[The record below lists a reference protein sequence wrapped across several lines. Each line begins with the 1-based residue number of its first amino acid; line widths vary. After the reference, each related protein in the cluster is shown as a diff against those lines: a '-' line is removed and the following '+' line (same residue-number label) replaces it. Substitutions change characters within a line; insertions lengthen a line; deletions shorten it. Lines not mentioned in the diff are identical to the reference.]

1 MIDRQDAIR
10 IVDSIDTWQAGW
22 RGYAIESLKA
32 LPSVQP
38 EPLWGKT
45 VEDGRPLSDCE
56 IIPRLRVIQKQ
67 VGGSYAI
74 DRAIEV
80 IEAVGGGDAGR
91 ENRMKNTL
99 SDLNNILFEQLERL
113 NDDEL
118 TDEEI
123 EMQLKKTDTIVRVSE
138 QIVKNGELAFKAIQH
153 KDKYYGIV
161 DKQLPPMLEG
171 KW

>member
-1 MIDRQDAIR
+1 
-10 IVDSIDTWQAGW
+10 
-22 RGYAIESLKA
+22 
-32 LPSVQP
+32 
-38 EPLWGKT
+38 
-45 VEDGRPLSDCE
+45 
-56 IIPRLRVIQKQ
+56 
-67 VGGSYAI
+67 
-74 DRAIEV
+74 
-80 IEAVGGGDAGR
+80 
-91 ENRMKNTL
+91 MKNTL
-99 SDLNNILFEQLERL
+99 SDLNNILFEQLERV

-118 TDEEI
+118 TGEEM